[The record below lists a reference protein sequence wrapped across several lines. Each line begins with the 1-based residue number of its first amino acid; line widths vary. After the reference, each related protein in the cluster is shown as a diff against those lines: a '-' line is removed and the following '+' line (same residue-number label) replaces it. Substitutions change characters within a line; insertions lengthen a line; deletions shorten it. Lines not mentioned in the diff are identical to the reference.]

1 MSRGAIERAAKITFF
16 QNQKFKN
23 RKIVRL
29 RKGKTPRREFWKIS
43 AAKNGFRKMKTGE
56 NFSNRVEPRRVAID
70 PITEM
75 AAWLWYLRLPYK
87 SVH

>member
-1 MSRGAIERAAKITFF
+1 MSRGAIERAAKIIFF
-16 QNQKFKN
+16 KSKIKN
-23 RKIVRL
+23 RKIVKL

-56 NFSNRVEPRRVAID
+56 NFSNQVEPRRVAID

-75 AAWLWYLRLPYK
+75 AGWL
-87 SVH
+87 